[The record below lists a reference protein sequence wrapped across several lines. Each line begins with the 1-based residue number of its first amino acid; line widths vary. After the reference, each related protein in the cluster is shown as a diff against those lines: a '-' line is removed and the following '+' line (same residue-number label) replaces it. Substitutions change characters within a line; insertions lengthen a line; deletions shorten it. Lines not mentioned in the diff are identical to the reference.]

1 MVRTKT
7 PASKIRLD
15 RGQNDIVDKP
25 SEVGSTKMPN
35 LDSTYT
41 YVIIHAVV
49 CRSVAF
55 CYFVAFSSLY
65 VQYDGLFGVD
75 GLEPARAFL
84 SRAGREG
91 ELSNLLPFHK
101 TIGVDV
107 DTMADI
113 ICICGLH
120 SVDSL
125 TLEGVLD

>member
-7 PASKIRLD
+7 PASKNRLD
-15 RGQNDIVDKP
+15 RSQNDIVDKP

-75 GLEPARAFL
+75 GLEPARAF
-84 SRAGREG
+84 
-91 ELSNLLPFHK
+91 
-101 TIGVDV
+101 
-107 DTMADI
+107 
-113 ICICGLH
+113 
-120 SVDSL
+120 
-125 TLEGVLD
+125 